1 MNDQIRVRVSNG
13 SENIEVKTNA
23 RIHIQ
28 CVSIAVFVDRFS
40 FDVFEN
46 KIRLAAC
53 RHARVDQFGDVTMRE
68 LAENSALPPEPF
80 RGALCRQSEIEELD
94 RRAPLEA
101 AIAAFCEPDTAHAAP
116 ANRREQLVNAD
127 HLTR

>member
-1 MNDQIRVRVSNG
+1 MNDQMRVRVCNG

-53 RHARVDQFGDVTMRE
+53 RHTRVDQFGNVRMCE

-80 RGALCRQSEIEELD
+80 RGALCRQSEIKELD
-94 RRAPLEA
+94 RHAPLEA
-101 AIAAFCEPDTAHAAP
+101 AITAFCEPDTPHATL
-116 ANRREQLVNAD
+116 ANRREQLIDAD
-127 HLTR
+127 